1 MITSEELEARLW
13 DGANNL
19 RGSMDASR
27 YKDYMLGLM
36 FYKFLSEKTLE
47 SYRKTTHTKA
57 TGKELIQEYQSMWE
71 TRGEKLRERFLKSPG
86 YYIQPDDLYD
96 KWVEDIHNSKLSARN
111 TDGSTFALENVTH
124 AFENFDRMIL
134 KSENKADFEGLFSQ
148 IDLTDSALGP
158 NLNARSKN
166 ISSLI
171 NIFKDLS
178 IIDLQKN
185 DVIGDAYEYLIG
197 QFAMESGKKAGEFY
211 TPHQV
216 SDVIARIITHS
227 VEGLTS
233 IYDPCVGSGSLL
245 LTVKYYLDDE
255 KKKSLHYYGQEKNT
269 ATYNLTRMNLMLH
282 DVKPAM
288 MDIRNADTLED
299 DWPED
304 PSRPDEGRL
313 FDAVVMN
320 PPYSLKNWNTKP
332 LTVSDP
338 RFEIAGTLPPET
350 KGDYAFLLHGLYHLG
365 PDGTMAI
372 VLPHGV
378 LFRGAAEGT
387 IRERLIEHNVID
399 TIIGLPD
406 KLFTNT
412 GIPVI
417 VMVLKKNRP
426 LGAPILFIDASKGFT
441 KSGKNNHL
449 RERDIAKIV
458 DTYLD
463 RHEESGYSHLAP
475 LAEIKENGYN
485 LNIPRYVERMDDDIP
500 QDVDGHL
507 LGGIPQANIEEQ
519 DVLMTV
525 VPEHVRA
532 AFRAVRPGY
541 VEMTEG
547 VAELR
552 ENVLSDARV
561 TSEEDKLRGE
571 VDAYI
576 ARYWDAFRSIRA
588 EGAHPNIVRYHSTML
603 QEIKDLLSRHRFL
616 DIYNGYQIIADLWA
630 ESLTQD
636 MEIIASVGF
645 YEAAKLREP
654 NMVEKKTKDKD
665 QKELVQDGWNGRI
678 VPNAIVAEV
687 LFAERLQKLREAED
701 TQQAAKAAVDDW
713 VEKASD
719 ETSLEG
725 EVLGDCLKE
734 DKSGNK
740 TGFDSKRVNAAIK
753 QTPKDSEEAKILQA
767 VKQAMKESSAANSA
781 VKKQNKELKIAVE
794 NRYASFTPHE
804 IDLLLWRKWF
814 DRLADRIVHLVRE
827 PYEKELATIAML
839 RERYAQTLDEIDGEI
854 SKQEKAF
861 EAMQQELVVTE
872 G

>member
-13 DGANNL
+13 EGANDL

-47 SYRKTTHTKA
+47 AYQKTTHTKA
-57 TGKELIQEYQSMWE
+57 TGKDLLHEYQAMWE
-71 TRGEKLRERFLKSPG
+71 TRGEKLRERFLNSPG

-96 KWVEDIHNSKLSARN
+96 KWVEEIK
-111 TDGSTFALENVTH
+111 DGKFELQHVID
-124 AFENFDRMIL
+124 AFSNFDRMIL
-134 KSENKADFEGLFSQ
+134 QSASQDDFEGLFSK
-148 IDLTDSALGP
+148 IDLVDSALGA

-171 NIFKDLS
+171 QIFSDLS

-216 SDVIARIITHS
+216 SDVIARIVSHS
-227 VEGLTS
+227 VPALTS

-255 KKKSLHYYGQEKNT
+255 KKKSLHYYGQEMNT

-282 DVKPAM
+282 EVKPAM
-288 MDIRNADTLED
+288 MDIRNADTLSD

-320 PPYSLKNWNTKP
+320 PPYSLKNWNKEP

-338 RFEIAGTLPPET
+338 RFEMVGTLPPDT

-378 LFRGAAEGT
+378 LFRGKAEGI
-387 IRERLIEHNVID
+387 IRERLIEHNCID

-417 VMVLKKNRP
+417 IMVLKKNRP

-441 KSGKNNHL
+441 KSGKNNRL

-458 DTYLD
+458 DTYLA
-463 RHEESGYSHLAP
+463 RREERGYSHLAT
-475 LAEIKENGYN
+475 LAEIKENDCN
-485 LNIPRYVERMDDDIP
+485 LNIPRYVERVDDDIP

-507 LGGIPQANIEEQ
+507 LGGIPKANIEAQ
-519 DVLMTV
+519 NILMKV

-532 AFRAVRPGY
+532 AFRDLRSGY
-541 VEMTEG
+541 VEMTED
-547 VAELR
+547 VTELR
-552 ENVLSDARV
+552 KCVLSDKRV
-561 TSEEDKLRGE
+561 MSEEDKLRGE
-571 VDAYI
+571 IEAYI
-576 ARYWDAFRSIRA
+576 AKYWDAFRAIRA
-588 EGAHPNIVRYHSTML
+588 EGAHPNLARYHDTML
-603 QEIKDLLSRHRFL
+603 EEIKTSLARHPFL
-616 DIYNGYQIIADLWA
+616 DIYSGYQIIADLWSD
-630 ESLTQD
+630 SLTHD
-636 MEIIASVGF
+636 MELIGSEGF
-645 YEAAKLREP
+645 YEAAKLLEK
-654 NMVEKKTKDKD
+654 NMVEKKVKNKKVT
-665 QKELVQDGWNGRI
+665 VQDGWNGRVI
-678 VPNAIVAEV
+678 PNAIVAEV
-687 LFAERLQKLREAED
+687 LFADQLKTLREGED
-701 TQQAAKAAVDDW
+701 AQQAAKAAVADGA
-713 VEKASD
+713 EKAAD
-719 ETSLEG
+719 ENSAEG
-725 EVLGDCLKE
+725 EALGDCLNE
-734 DKSGNK
+734 DKSG
-740 TGFDSKRVNAAIK
+740 FDTKLVNAVVK
-753 QTPKDSEEAKILQA
+753 QAVEGSEDAKLLQA
-767 VKQAMKESSAANSA
+767 VKDAMGAVTAANR
-781 VKKQNKELKIAVE
+781 VVNEQKKALKLAVE
-794 NRYASFTPHE
+794 ARYQTFTDDE
-804 IDLLLWRKWF
+804 IDQLLWRKWF
-814 DRLADRIVHLVRE
+814 ARLADRIARLVRE
-827 PYEKELATIAML
+827 PYEKELDTIAML

-854 SKQEKAF
+854 NEQETAF
-861 EAMQQELVVTE
+861 EAMQAELVVTE